1 MTSLERHPTLLA
13 RPASQRPAWW
23 PARGLALAIVATAL
37 TLALGLS
44 SLRGRIIELRYR
56 AAEVLR
62 EERSLEAE
70 RRELA
75 ARVQRLRDPKRLAAL
90 ARERGF
96 ARPERLQS
104 LAPASRPGGDVEPAG
119 R

>member
-1 MTSLERHPTLLA
+1 MTSSERHPALLA
-13 RPASQRPAWW
+13 HAARSRPAWW
-23 PARGLALAIVATAL
+23 PARGLALSVVATAL
-37 TLALGLS
+37 VLALGLS
-44 SLRGRIIELRYR
+44 SLRARIIELRYR

-62 EERSLEAE
+62 EERALEAE

-96 ARPERLQS
+96 VRPERLQN
-104 LAPASRPGGDVEPAG
+104 LGAAVRPGGDAGPAG